1 MKYYIYKIYK
11 DIIDEQGNPTGNIDP
26 DIYIGST
33 VNLSRRKSHHKK
45 NTYNRRK
52 PSYWRKLYVHIRG
65 NGGFDAFKFDILE
78 AGTCDDTVFIRQR
91 EQSYIE
97 NLKPSLNINNAI

>member
-11 DIIDEQGNPTGNIDP
+11 PDEP

-97 NLKPSLNINNAI
+97 NLKPSLNINNANNAI